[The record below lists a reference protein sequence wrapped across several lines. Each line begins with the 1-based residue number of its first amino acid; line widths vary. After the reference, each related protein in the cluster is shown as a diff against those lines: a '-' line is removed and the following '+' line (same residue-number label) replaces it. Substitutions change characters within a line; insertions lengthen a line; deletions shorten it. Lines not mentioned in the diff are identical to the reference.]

1 MTTCKMTKTALIE
14 AIAVEVVVSKKLAGD
29 LVNTFVK
36 NVMNGVKKNGEVR
49 IMGFGTF
56 KKSKRNAR
64 FWVNPATR
72 EKIKIPAMNVVSFK
86 AWNEFKAMVK

>member
-1 MTTCKMTKTALIE
+1 MTKTALIE
-14 AIAVEVVVSKKLAGD
+14 AIAAELDVSKKLAGD
-29 LVNTFVK
+29 LVNAFVK
-36 NVMNGVKKNGEVR
+36 NVMAGVKKEWEVR

-64 FWVNPATR
+64 TGVNPATG

-86 AWNEFKAMVK
+86 SGSEFKAMVK

>member
-1 MTTCKMTKTALIE
+1 MTIGIILSWKRYTLIE
-14 AIAVEVVVSKKLAGD
+14 AIAAEVDVSKRLAGD

-36 NVMNGVKKNGEVR
+36 NVMNGVKKEGEVR

-64 FWVNPATR
+64 TGVNPATG
-72 EKIKIPAMNVVSFK
+72 EKIKIPAMNVVTFK
-86 AWNEFKAMVK
+86 AAL